1 MQFYMNRMFLEVHKT
16 LREKRKKK
24 ITRIPHSTSR
34 AVLRAEL
41 GEKKGANKQKQTY
54 KQKTKDS
61 FYSLCFTGH
70 SFSLLL
76 VRN

>member
-41 GEKKGANKQKQTY
+41 GEKKGKQTETNI
-54 KQKTKDS
+54 QTKNKG
-61 FYSLCFTGH
+61 F
-70 SFSLLL
+70 LL
-76 VRN
+76 